1 MGSHSKRLLDD
12 SRGVISIN
20 QKFDKLITALK
31 SAIFNEYKLDK
42 DESVHNDLTD
52 TFLMLCTF
60 FKFKSYGDY

>member
-42 DESVHNDLTD
+42 DESVH
-52 TFLMLCTF
+52 MI
-60 FKFKSYGDY
+60 